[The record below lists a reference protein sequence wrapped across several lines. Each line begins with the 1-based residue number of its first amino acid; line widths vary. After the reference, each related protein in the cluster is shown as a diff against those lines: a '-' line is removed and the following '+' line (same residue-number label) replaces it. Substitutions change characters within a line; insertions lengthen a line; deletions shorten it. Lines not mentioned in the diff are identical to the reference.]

1 MTTSEIYA
9 EAKRIWN
16 PTKPEY
22 WERVGVPIVLDKRQ
36 GYEFW
41 TKDGKR
47 VINMHLN
54 GGVFNLGHR
63 NQEVIDALIE
73 GTKYYDAGN
82 HYFPSEVKNELSRR
96 LLESA
101 PSYMKY
107 VYMNNGGGESI
118 DSSIKFARFATKR
131 TRIISM
137 EEDFHG
143 VTGFAHCAGGRDMT
157 EFFNTPEHL
166 EDFTRIHRNDITA
179 LEEVLKKGDTA
190 AVLMEIIT
198 AGTGFQMPEP
208 DYISKCVEL
217 AHKYG
222 ALFIDDEV
230 QLGLMRCGEMWCCQT
245 EKYKI
250 EPDMIV
256 TGKGLSGGIY
266 PMSAVIMNDRAAAW
280 MKTDGQMQMNSF
292 SSCELGC
299 VVANKAMEI
308 TSRDSTR
315 QNVLELAEIY
325 KNGLS
330 EIKVKH
336 PGFFKDFSQLGVVM
350 GIETKEEE
358 GGVTLMHELYK
369 RGIWAIRANWKHS
382 ALQFKAGILM
392 TPALAQETLN
402 ILDDAMTACSKIY
415 GK

>member
-1 MTTSEIYA
+1 MTTKEIYD
-9 EAKRIWN
+9 EAKKVWN

-22 WERVGVPIVLDKRQ
+22 WEKVGVNIVLDKRS

-63 NQEVIDALIE
+63 NPEVIEALIK
-73 GTKYYDAGN
+73 GTEFYDAGN
-82 HYFPSEVKNELSRR
+82 HYFPSEVKNELCER
-96 LLESA
+96 LLASA

-118 DSSIKFARFATKR
+118 DSAIKFARFATKR

-166 EDFTRIHRNDITA
+166 EDFTRIHRDD
-179 LEEVLKKGDTA
+179 LESLEKILEKNDTA

-208 DYISKCVEL
+208 EYIKKCAEL

-230 QLGLMRCGEMWCCQT
+230 QLGLMRTGEMWCCQT

-250 EPDMIV
+250 DPDMIV

-266 PMSAVIMNDRAAAW
+266 PMSAVIMNDKSASW
-280 MKTDGQMQMNSF
+280 MKKDGQMQMSSF
-292 SSCELGC
+292 SACELGC

-308 TSRDSTR
+308 TSRKSTR
-315 QNVLELAEIY
+315 ENVHKLAKLYSE
-325 KNGLS
+325 GLS
-330 EIKVKH
+330 DIKKRY
-336 PGFFKDFSQLGVVM
+336 PSFFKDFSQIGVVM
-350 GIETKEEE
+350 GIETTEPE
-358 GGVTLMHELYK
+358 GGVSLMHELYK

-392 TPALAQETLN
+392 DEKLASETLN
-402 ILDDAMTACSKIY
+402 ILNDSIAACSKIY
-415 GK
+415 GN